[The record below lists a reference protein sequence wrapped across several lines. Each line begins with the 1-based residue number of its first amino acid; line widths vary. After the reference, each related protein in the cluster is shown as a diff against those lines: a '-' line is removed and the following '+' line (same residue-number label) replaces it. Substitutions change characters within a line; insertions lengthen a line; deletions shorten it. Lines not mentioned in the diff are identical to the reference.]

1 MNDTY
6 RALQILSETFGI
18 EPEFMDN
25 WGRIFRTDPETAR
38 SILMARGVTIDPGLM
53 ELNPQVIVVSDDSL
67 PESWSI
73 LFPQLRQKE
82 AKSEPLSGTVKFK
95 EVDAG
100 TEESVWAL
108 GHEGVTYGDDE
119 TTGLLR
125 VAVPFPRHLPPGQY
139 RFVVEVTRENEFRSA
154 EVLLFICPSRA
165 YLPPVLEDGGRIA
178 GVGVALYGVRSSE
191 NWGVGD
197 FADLRKITDWAAED
211 LGVDFVGLNPLH
223 ALFNRRPF
231 NHSPYLPSSRM
242 FRNFIY
248 LDVPG
253 IPDFRT
259 SPEAKSLTNSLEF
272 VNTVEGLRNEEH
284 VNYEEVSGLK
294 LKVLKLLYQNFA
306 ENRSGCEEKS
316 RRREDFERY
325 SASEG
330 RPLQLFAT
338 FCALNEH
345 FEEQLPGAATW
356 RHWPSPYH
364 DPNSDEVAQFQQN
377 HEEKIR
383 FWKYLQWQID
393 LQLKEAQ
400 RYALEKGMAVGLYHD
415 EALAVDRNGADAW
428 AMSEYFHEGFRVG
441 APPDAFAPEGQ
452 DWGFPP
458 PNRDTI
464 RKAGY
469 APFLKKLESNCRH
482 GGALRIDH
490 VMQLHHLFWIPETG
504 KAAEGVYVQDNES
517 DLLGLLAL
525 KSRQE
530 RTLIV
535 GEDLGTVPFDFR
547 ERLMARGILS
557 YRLFYFERDREEN
570 LIPANA
576 YPRDALVSI
585 TTHDLPTL
593 AGFWSGGDIDVRKS
607 INAIDATVEE
617 TLREERTRHKA
628 KIMERLVRDGHLPAE
643 KAHAAW
649 LSPVPTDDLQTA
661 VLHFL
666 LNTPARLALVNQ
678 EDIFLDVRRQNLP
691 GTTHEHPNWVTK
703 MRYTVEELTTS
714 DEVKRFSEKLKEL
727 VEASGR
733 RDPSAPR

>member
-6 RALQILSETFGI
+6 RALQILAENFGI
-18 EPEFMDN
+18 EPEFKDN
-25 WGRIFRTDPETAR
+25 WGRVFRTDPETAR
-38 SILMARGVTIDPGLM
+38 RILMARGVTIDPDLM
-53 ELNPQVIVVSDDSL
+53 KLNPQVVVVSDDSL

-73 LFPQLRQKE
+73 LFPRSRQKE
-82 AKSEPLSGTVKFK
+82 TKSRPLPGTVRFT
-95 EVDAG
+95 EVDAR
-100 TEESVWAL
+100 TEESVYSL
-108 GHEGVTYGDDE
+108 GREDVATDDDE

-125 VAVPFPRHLPPGQY
+125 LAAPFPRHLEPGAY
-139 RFVVEVTRENEFRSA
+139 RFTVELLVEGESHGA
-154 EVLLFICPSRA
+154 DVLLFVCPARA
-165 YLPPVLEDGGRIA
+165 YLPPALEAGGRIA
-178 GVGVALYGVRSSE
+178 GIGLALYGVRSSE

-197 FADLRKITDWAAED
+197 FADLRRVIDWAVED

-253 IPDFRT
+253 IPDFHA
-259 SPEAKSLTNSLEF
+259 SPEATSLTDSQEF
-272 VNTVEGLRNEEH
+272 TVTIDRLRNEEH

-294 LKVLKLLYQNFA
+294 LKVLNMLYRNFA
-306 ENRSGCEEKS
+306 ENRSRSGEAS
-316 RRREDFERY
+316 RRWEDFERY
-325 SASEG
+325 RAAAG
-330 RPLQLFAT
+330 RPLELFAT
-338 FCALNEH
+338 FCALNEL
-345 FEEQLPGAATW
+345 FEEQLPEAVTW
-356 RHWPSPYH
+356 RHWPDPYQ
-364 DPNSDEVAQFQQN
+364 DPDSDEVAQFQRN
-377 HEEKIR
+377 SREKIL
-383 FWKYLQWQID
+383 FWMYLQWQID
-393 LQLKEAQ
+393 LQLKEVQ
-400 RYALEKGMAVGLYHD
+400 RYALERGMAVGLYHD

-428 AMSEYFHEGFRVG
+428 AMREYFHEGFRVG

-469 APFLKKLESNCRH
+469 APFLKKLESNCSH

-490 VMQLHHLFWIPETG
+490 VMQLHHLFWIPDSG
-504 KAAEGVYVQDNES
+504 KAADGVYVRDNES

-557 YRLFYFERDREEN
+557 YRLFYFERDAEEN

-593 AGFWSGGDIDVRKS
+593 AGFWSGRDIDVRRS
-607 INAIDATVEE
+607 IGTIDETVAE
-617 TLREERTRHKA
+617 TQRQDRERHKA
-628 KIMERLVRDGHLPAE
+628 KIIERLVQDGHLPAE

-649 LSPVPTDDLQTA
+649 ISPFPTDELHAA

-666 LNTPARLALVNQ
+666 LSTPARLASINQ
-678 EDIFLDVRRQNLP
+678 EDIFLDVRQQNLP

-703 MRYTVEELTTS
+703 MRYTIEEVRTS
-714 DEVKRFSEKLKEL
+714 DEAKRLSKKLREL

-733 RDPSAPR
+733 GDRSAHR